1 MAAHAPLKNEFTK
14 DEKYHNLITWV
25 HRVNNWSGFG
35 NLVVMFMVTGAGGI
49 FLFSENTVLVFDSCL
64 TFLKQ
69 DLCSYNHDLIK
80 TFKYR

>member
-25 HRVNNWSGFG
+25 DRVNSWSGFG

-49 FLFSENTVLVFDSCL
+49 VFYSQKTQFLFLTVV
-64 TFLKQ
+64 
-69 DLCSYNHDLIK
+69 
-80 TFKYR
+80 